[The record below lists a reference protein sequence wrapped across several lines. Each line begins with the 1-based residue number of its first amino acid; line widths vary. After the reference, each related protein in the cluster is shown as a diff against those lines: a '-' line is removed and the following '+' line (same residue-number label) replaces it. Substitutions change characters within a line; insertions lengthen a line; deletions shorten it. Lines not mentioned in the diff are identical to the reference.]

1 MNKSAWV
8 HKPPFCWE
16 KDAQNY
22 LIADLIEYSSTEIA
36 YIRVDDIEASKFNLA
51 ELNIYMDVLM
61 FNNLLTN
68 KTGRFG
74 IY

>member
-16 KDAQNY
+16 KDVQNY
-22 LIADLIEYSSTEIA
+22 LISDLIEYSSTEIA
-36 YIRVDDIEASKFNLA
+36 YIRVNDIEASKFNLA
-51 ELNIYMDVLM
+51 ELNMYMDVLM

-74 IY
+74 IH